1 MGIFSSIVTWPL
13 APVRGVMTL
22 GELIQRRAEQE
33 MRNPATTRK
42 QLEALQEA
50 RERGEVS
57 PEEEDEAQDAI
68 IDATIAPGV
77 DEKTPPKDG

>member
-77 DEKTPPKDG
+77 DKKTPPKDG